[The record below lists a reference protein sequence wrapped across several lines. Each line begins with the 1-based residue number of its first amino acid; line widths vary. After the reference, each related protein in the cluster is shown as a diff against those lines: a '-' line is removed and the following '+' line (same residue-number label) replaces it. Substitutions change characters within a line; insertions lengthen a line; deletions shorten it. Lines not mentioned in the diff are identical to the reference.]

1 MSRIGTGILTI
12 GSAADQITLDPLE
25 TATVT
30 HNAGVVSQLT
40 QMINDLG
47 ETKNSGILP
56 YLDIVTNST
65 TQIQFFNNGAG
76 GTFSFH
82 AIAWFEIFSPQHS
95 GEIPSS
101 QVVVTP

>member
-1 MSRIGTGILTI
+1 MGAVASGILTI
-12 GSAADQITLDPLE
+12 GSATDPIIIDPLE

-40 QMINDLG
+40 QMMNILG

-65 TQIQFFNNGAG
+65 TQIQFFNNGGG

-82 AIAWFEIFSPQHS
+82 AIAAE
-95 GEIPSS
+95 
-101 QVVVTP
+101 VVITP